1 MLFDELIFGH
11 YGHFLFTKRENA
23 KTFFVFK
30 FSFVYLHPYISADT
44 MTQQEKIVD
53 HVSQMILSLGVKSVR
68 MDDVANSLGMSK
80 RTLYELF
87 GDKEELLSQS
97 IVHMMERRCKNI
109 SAQVRDC
116 DNMLEVLMKSIKIFT
131 NSGQVSDMEKRLTA
145 NLKKFYPAVYEKV
158 QRIHSEWGV
167 QGLQY
172 ALDRCL
178 AEGYLDPS
186 VDVELMARLFFTS
199 TGVLMSD
206 NDVILPEGVS
216 REEAFGAMVV
226 NFLRGLSTVKGL
238 QLIDEML
245 AREPRPKTLKERR
258 AELEAEAKE
267 NN

>member
-1 MLFDELIFGH
+1 
-11 YGHFLFTKRENA
+11 
-23 KTFFVFK
+23 
-30 FSFVYLHPYISADT
+30 
-44 MTQQEKIVD
+44 MTQRKKIVE
-53 HVSQMILSLGVKSVR
+53 HVAQMIISLGVKSVR

-97 IVHMMERRCKNI
+97 IIYMMERRCKSI
-109 SAQVRDC
+109 SEQVGDC

-131 NSGQVSDMEKRLTA
+131 NSGQMSDMEKRLTA

-158 QRIHSEWGV
+158 QRTHSEWGV
-167 QGLQY
+167 KGLQY

-178 AEGYLDPS
+178 AEGYLDPY

-199 TGVLMSD
+199 TGVLMSGD
-206 NDVILPEGVS
+206 EVILPEGVS

-238 QLIDEML
+238 QIIDQML

-258 AELEAEAKE
+258 AEAAK
-267 NN
+267 

>member
-1 MLFDELIFGH
+1 
-11 YGHFLFTKRENA
+11 
-23 KTFFVFK
+23 
-30 FSFVYLHPYISADT
+30 

-158 QRIHSEWGV
+158 QRVHSEWGV

-245 AREPRPKTLKERR
+245 AREPRPKTLSERR
-258 AELEAEAKE
+258 AEMEKLKE

>member
-1 MLFDELIFGH
+1 
-11 YGHFLFTKRENA
+11 
-23 KTFFVFK
+23 
-30 FSFVYLHPYISADT
+30 

-109 SAQVRDC
+109 SEQVRDC

-158 QRIHSEWGV
+158 QRVHSEWGV

-238 QLIDEML
+238 QIIDEML

>member
-1 MLFDELIFGH
+1 
-11 YGHFLFTKRENA
+11 
-23 KTFFVFK
+23 
-30 FSFVYLHPYISADT
+30 

>member
-1 MLFDELIFGH
+1 
-11 YGHFLFTKRENA
+11 
-23 KTFFVFK
+23 
-30 FSFVYLHPYISADT
+30 
-44 MTQQEKIVD
+44 MTQQEKIVG
-53 HVSQMILSLGVKSVR
+53 HVSEMILSLGVKSVR

-87 GDKEELLSQS
+87 GDKEELLTQS
-97 IVHMMERRCKNI
+97 IVHMMERRCKSI
-109 SAQVRDC
+109 SEQVGDC

-158 QRIHSEWGV
+158 QRVHSEWGV

>member
-1 MLFDELIFGH
+1 
-11 YGHFLFTKRENA
+11 
-23 KTFFVFK
+23 
-30 FSFVYLHPYISADT
+30 

-109 SAQVRDC
+109 SEQVRDC

-178 AEGYLDPS
+178 AGGYLDPS